1 MPSLPTPED
10 SSPKPAS
17 GAKSATSPEPA
28 RRWNIVALLIHQVLF
43 RIAWIFK
50 TESVIMPAFLDTVSD
65 SGFIRGAL
73 PLLNRTGQSV
83 APLLMSDRLSSA
95 PRKAAWLSRT
105 TFLMGTPFLFL
116 SFSIWYADAKLPE
129 WFAVAFLVAYAV
141 FFCLHG
147 VNEMA
152 ASTVLGKLVE
162 PSVRGRLQAAA
173 STLGTTFAITL
184 AVLLLSRW
192 LTAPGQRPFEWIF
205 LFVGSVM
212 MIAGVWA
219 RALREPI
226 DSTGDRTAR
235 RTSVLFRDTF
245 ALLRTDKVLRRLCVT
260 AVLFIFSQI
269 IFPHYQWLGLSL
281 PGSKRTALMT
291 WVIAQH
297 VGAAVFSTIS
307 GFLADRFGTRA
318 ALRLLLT
325 CAAFAPL
332 LAIGLAEFSTFS
344 WYWIT
349 FFWIGLVPVTLRM
362 QVNYAIEIVA
372 RERHPEYI
380 STLNLC
386 MAIPFLFSPLVGG
399 FVHWFGHI
407 VPFCAVSII
416 VLTGSLLTWTMKEP
430 RRDNYPAKQQ
440 IAEGRKTSG

>member
-1 MPSLPTPED
+1 MALQ
-10 SSPKPAS
+10 PAQ
-17 GAKSATSPEPA
+17 G
-28 RRWNIVALLIHQVLF
+28 RWNIAALLIHQVLF

-50 TESVIMPAFLDTVSD
+50 TESVIMPAFLDAVSE

-73 PLLNRTGQSV
+73 PLLNRAGQSF
-83 APLLMSDRLSSA
+83 APLLTSDRLAAS

-105 TFLMGTPFLFL
+105 TFLMGVPFLFL
-116 SFSIWYADAKLPE
+116 SMSIWYADAELPA
-129 WFAVAFLVAYAV
+129 WFAFIFLIAYSV

-184 AVLLLSRW
+184 AFLLLSQW
-192 LTAPGQRPFEWIF
+192 LKEPGQRPFQWIF

-212 MIAGVWA
+212 MIAGLWVRTLKEPA
-219 RALREPI
+219 DTGQDRA
-226 DSTGDRTAR
+226 SR
-235 RTSVLFRDTF
+235 RTLVLFRDTLR
-245 ALLRTDKVLRRLCVT
+245 LLRTDAVLRRLCIT

-281 PGSKRTALMT
+281 PGSRRTALMT

-297 VGAAVFSTIS
+297 IGASVFSTIS

-325 CAAFAPL
+325 CAAFAPV
-332 LAIGLAEFSTFS
+332 LAIGLAHFCGFE
-344 WYWIT
+344 WYWMT

-362 QVNYAIEIVA
+362 QVNYAIEITH
-372 RERHPEYI
+372 RDRHPEYI

-386 MAIPFLFSPLVGG
+386 MAIPFLFSPLVGE
-399 FVHWFGHI
+399 FVHWFGHVI
-407 VPFCAVSII
+407 PFCGVSLI
-416 VLTGSLLTWTMKEP
+416 VLTGSALTWTMHEP
-430 RRDNYPAKQQ
+430 RDFADEKREP
-440 IAEGRKTSG
+440 

>member
-1 MPSLPTPED
+1 
-10 SSPKPAS
+10 
-17 GAKSATSPEPA
+17 
-28 RRWNIVALLIHQVLF
+28 
-43 RIAWIFK
+43 
-50 TESVIMPAFLDTVSD
+50 MPAFLDTVSD
-65 SGFIRGAL
+65 SGLIRGAL

-83 APLLMSDRLSSA
+83 APLLMSDRLAASPKKS
-95 PRKAAWLSRT
+95 AWLSRT
-105 TFLMGTPFLFL
+105 TFLMGVPFLFL
-116 SFSIWYADAKLPE
+116 SLSIWYADAGLPQ
-129 WFAVAFLVAYAV
+129 WFAGLFLVAYAV

-162 PSVRGRLQAAA
+162 PVVRGRLQAAA

-184 AVLLLSRW
+184 ALLLLSHW
-192 LTAPGQRPFEWIF
+192 LKEPGQRPFQWIF
-205 LFVGSVM
+205 LFVGSMM
-212 MIAGVWA
+212 MIAGLWV
-219 RALREPI
+219 RTLNEPA
-226 DSTGDRTAR
+226 DSSRTQPSR
-235 RTSVLFRDTF
+235 RTLVLFRDTLR
-245 ALLRTDKVLRRLCVT
+245 LLRTDAVLRKLCIT

-281 PGSKRTALMT
+281 PGSRRTALMT

-297 VGAAVFSTIS
+297 IGAAVFSTIS
-307 GFLADRFGTRA
+307 GFLADRFGTRS

-332 LAIGLAEFSTFS
+332 LAIALAKFCSFE

-362 QVNYAIEIVA
+362 QVNYAIEIIH

-407 VPFCAVSII
+407 VPFCGVSVV
-416 VLTGSLLTWTMKEP
+416 VLIGSALTWTMHEP
-430 RRDNYPAKQQ
+430 RKSV
-440 IAEGRKTSG
+440 SGNTEQ